1 MNSRAKATASLE
13 MTIRRAD
20 GTVETIYAPVEV
32 SEAQVAQLIS
42 DAMTPM
48 TPDSQPCTTQE
59 PDRG

>member
-1 MNSRAKATASLE
+1 MNSRSRATASLQ

-32 SEAQVAQLIS
+32 TEAQVAKLID
-42 DAMTPM
+42 DAMTP
-48 TPDSQPCTTQE
+48 TNTTQE